1 MQSLCLKLLSVVTMS
16 CVVPA
21 WAQTCEQLPA
31 PLSIADSDGCLA
43 IVPIAERA
51 AGDTDHEPRV
61 LIVLLHGDG
70 GGSLKQRHIDR
81 WTTVGNALKDAG
93 QVVVFVIR
101 PGYRSPAGDS
111 SGWANPQDDDYTP
124 QNIERVAQALRAL
137 RERYRA
143 AKVLLVGHSGGA
155 ATSALVLGRHPGA
168 ADAAL
173 LLGCP
178 CDVPPWRAHR
188 SAQRGRNANWS
199 RSLNPLD
206 AVATIPTETPVI
218 TITGAQDDNTLPEFA
233 RRWTAEA
240 TSRGLAA
247 RFEAVHG
254 RDHNSILAWP
264 EIPQRVTELVQAL
277 TGDQPP
283 RTVSDP

>member
-1 MQSLCLKLLSVVTMS
+1 MQSGYLQWLCVVAMS
-16 CVVPA
+16 CAVPA
-21 WAQTCEQLPA
+21 WAQPCGQLPA
-31 PLSIADSDGCLA
+31 PRSIADAEGCLA
-43 IVPIAERA
+43 IVPIAEPA
-51 AGDTDHEPRV
+51 AGETGPQPRV
-61 LIVLLHGDG
+61 LMVLLHGDRE
-70 GGSLKQRHIDR
+70 GSLEQRHIER
-81 WTTVGNALKDAG
+81 WTTVGNTLKG
-93 QVVVFVIR
+93 VGHVVVFVIR

-137 RERYRA
+137 RERYGA

-188 SAQRGRNANWS
+188 GAQRGRNVSWG

-206 AVATIPTETPVI
+206 AVATIPTGTPVI
-218 TITGAQDDNTLPEFA
+218 AITGAQDDNTLPEFA
-233 RRWTAEA
+233 RRWTAAA
-240 TSRGLAA
+240 TARGLAA
-247 RFEAVHG
+247 RFEAVEG

-277 TGDQPP
+277 S
-283 RTVSDP
+283 R